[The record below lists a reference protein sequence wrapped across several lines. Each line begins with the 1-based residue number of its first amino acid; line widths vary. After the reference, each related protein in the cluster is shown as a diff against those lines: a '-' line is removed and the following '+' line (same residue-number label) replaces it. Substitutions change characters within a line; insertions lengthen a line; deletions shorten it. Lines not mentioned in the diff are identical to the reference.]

1 MLRHRQKSMATI
13 QVMRSKL
20 RDEQKID
27 DGVINKQLEELSKK
41 IKEGTSPSVLRVI
54 ISIISASN

>member
-1 MLRHRQKSMATI
+1 MATI

-41 IKEGTSPSVLRVI
+41 IKEGTSPSVLQVI